1 MIRGLYASASSLLSL
16 LHRQEALSHNL
27 ANINTPGFKQ
37 EVVVAQKGTT
47 WGLVQDWGNAR
58 YSPTIGGFTYVVEP
72 GETELDYRQGP
83 LENTQRPLDIAIAG
97 DGFFRVQT
105 PDGVRLTRDGTF
117 HRDSAGNIVT
127 AEGYFLLGDNG
138 PIRIGE
144 GTPYVATDGSIYLP
158 GQTTPA
164 ARIALARVG
173 DVAAL
178 QTEGDNL
185 LNPGNA
191 PVEVIPP
198 AQTVL
203 KQGFVEQSNVDV
215 AGTVVSMMLALR
227 SYEAT
232 QRTMRLQDEALQRVL
247 DVGR

>member
-37 EVVVAQKGTT
+37 EIVVAQKGTT
-47 WGLVQDWGNAR
+47 WALVQDWGNAR
-58 YSPTIGGFTYVVEP
+58 YSPAIGGFTYVVEP
-72 GETELDYRQGP
+72 AETEVDYRQGP
-83 LENTQRPLDIAIAG
+83 LENTERPLDIAIIG
-97 DGFFRVQT
+97 DGFFRLQT
-105 PDGVRLTRDGTF
+105 PAGVRLTRDGTF

-127 AEGYFLLGDNG
+127 ADGYFLLGDNG

-144 GTPYVATDGSIYLP
+144 GTPYIAADGSIYLP
-158 GQTTPA
+158 AQTTPA
-164 ARIALARVG
+164 ARIALGRVA
-173 DVAAL
+173 DVTML
-178 QTEGDNL
+178 QAEGDNL
-185 LNPGNA
+185 LNPGNT
-191 PVEVIPP
+191 PVEIV
-198 AQTVL
+198 AATQTSL

-215 AGTVVSMMLALR
+215 SGTVVSMMLALR

-232 QRTMRLQDEALQRVL
+232 QRTLRLQDEALQRVL

>member
-37 EVVVAQKGTT
+37 EIVVAQKGTT
-47 WGLVQDWGNAR
+47 WALVQDWGNGR
-58 YSPTIGGFTYVVEP
+58 YSPAIGGLTYVVEP
-72 GETELDYRQGP
+72 AETEVDFRQGP
-83 LENTQRPLDIAIAG
+83 LENTERPLDIAIVG

-105 PDGVRLTRDGTF
+105 PAGVRLTRDGTF

-127 AEGYFLLGDNG
+127 ADGYFLLGDNG

-144 GTPYVATDGSIYLP
+144 GTPYIAADGSIYLP
-158 GQTTPA
+158 GQTTPV
-164 ARIALARVG
+164 ARIALGRVA

-178 QTEGDNL
+178 QAEGDNL
-185 LNPGNA
+185 LNPGNT
-191 PVEVIPP
+191 PVEIVP
-198 AQTVL
+198 ATQTSL

-215 AGTVVSMMLALR
+215 SGTVVSMMLALR

-232 QRTMRLQDEALQRVL
+232 QRTLRLQDEALQRVL